1 MKVLKKQFKFLIICI
16 IFSCFVMLSEVKAA
30 SYDVYTVKY
39 KCKVRTSPSDQ
50 VSAVKSGNDDVT
62 VYVNQ
67 ELDYIKTVK
76 GPNNGKANQDWY
88 AVKFDYAAREY
99 TGYVAKACMYDPKT
113 YSYSDD
119 ASFETSIS
127 GFPDSY
133 KNYLRKLHAIYP
145 KWVFK
150 ADNTN
155 KDFEEVANLESEIGM
170 SAIPKAY
177 PSLRFTNSL
186 YPDGIV
192 VDGTTWYA
200 PAKDAVKYYMEP
212 RNFLNE
218 SNIFMYQSLKYNE
231 NENESVSEVL
241 KGSFMEGSFYENGVS
256 KSYKD
261 AFIEAARES
270 GVSSVHLASRAIQE
284 VGTDGS
290 SAVSGKVSGY
300 EGYYNFY
307 NIGATSGTNNY
318 INGLAY
324 AKNSGWDSIQ
334 KAITGGAKIIGSKY
348 ILKGQDTLYYQKFDV
363 SSYRTNASNYL
374 HQYQTNIM
382 APSSESSKIYSSYK
396 ANGKLNNNYVFVIP
410 VYNNMPSSAFKVSKT
425 DTIGGSTPVE
435 DEKNDDNKEEEKV
448 NPSKVITNAGYVLS
462 GNYVTKL
469 NYSSD
474 VNTIKNNLSKQGG
487 TINILNSAWNGKTSG
502 TISTGDLIGIDN
514 KYFEAVIYGDL
525 NGDGIINL
533 KDLLFMQKYLLGK
546 QDLSGAYKK
555 AADINKDG
563 NVTIKD
569 LLFVQKYLLGVGSIE
584 Q

>member
-1 MKVLKKQFKFLIICI
+1 MKIMKNKFNLFVVFA
-16 IFSCFVMLSEVKAA
+16 IFFCFILMPDVKAA

-39 KCKVRTSPSDQ
+39 KCKVRTSPSDL
-50 VSAVKSGNDDVT
+50 VSAIKNGNDDVM
-62 VYVNQ
+62 VYQNQ

-99 TGYVAKACMYDPKT
+99 TGYVAKACMYDTKT

-119 ASFETSIS
+119 ASFESSIS
-127 GFPDSY
+127 GFPNSY
-133 KNYLRKLHAIYP
+133 KNYLRKLHAIHP
-145 KWVFK
+145 NWSFK

-155 KDFEEVANLESEIGM
+155 RDWEEVANLESEIGM

-186 YPDGIV
+186 YPNGIV

-212 RNFLNE
+212 RNFLTE

-231 NENESVSEVL
+231 NEDGSVAEVL
-241 KGSFMEGSFYENGVS
+241 KGSFMEGTFLENGVK

-261 AFIEAARES
+261 AFIKAAKEA

-284 VGTDGS
+284 VGMEGS
-290 SAVSGKVSGY
+290 KAVSGTVSGY

-363 SSYRTNASNYL
+363 SSYRTNAANYL

-382 APSSESSKIYSSYK
+382 APSSESNKIYSSYK

-410 VYNNMPSSAFKVSKT
+410 VYNNMPTSAFKVSKT

-435 DEKNDDNKEEEKV
+435 EEKPNDDVQTIEPAKK
-448 NPSKVITNAGYVLS
+448 ITNAGYSLS

-469 NYSSD
+469 NYSFD
-474 VNTIKNNLSKQGG
+474 VSIIKNNLLKQGG
-487 TINILNSAWNGKTSG
+487 TINILNSAWGGKTSG
-502 TISTGDLIGIDN
+502 VISTGDLIGVDN

-555 AADINKDG
+555 AADINKDS
-563 NVTIKD
+563 NISIKD